1 MQGCVCVCVCLCVC
15 WGEIEKSMG
24 EQEGKEGENL
34 INQGA
39 PMGAVLSRYLV
50 H

>member
-1 MQGCVCVCVCLCVC
+1 MQGCVRVPVRVC
-15 WGEIEKSMG
+15 WGEIEESMG

-50 H
+50 R